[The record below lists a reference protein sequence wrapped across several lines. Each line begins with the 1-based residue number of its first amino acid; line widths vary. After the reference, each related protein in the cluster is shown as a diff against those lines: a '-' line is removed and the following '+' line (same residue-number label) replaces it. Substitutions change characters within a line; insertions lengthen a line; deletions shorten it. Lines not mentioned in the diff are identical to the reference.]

1 MSILYAK
8 HRPPFGGVLTTII
21 IIMHKNTIEKIKN
34 RYEKRNKIIDFMK
47 YGQEKRDELDPIKDK
62 DQIRHIN
69 MKLDMA
75 SATLINELDSMLD
88 EVESQL

>member
-1 MSILYAK
+1 
-8 HRPPFGGVLTTII
+8 
-21 IIMHKNTIEKIKN
+21 MHKNTIEKIKN
-34 RYEKRNKIIDFMK
+34 RYEKRNQIIDFLK
-47 YGQEKRDELDPIKDK
+47 HAQEKRDELDPIKDS

>member
-1 MSILYAK
+1 
-8 HRPPFGGVLTTII
+8 
-21 IIMHKNTIEKIKN
+21 MHKNTIEKIKN
-34 RYEKRNKIIDFMK
+34 RYERRNKIIDFMK
-47 YGQEKRDELDPIKDK
+47 QGQEKRDELDPIKDK

>member
-1 MSILYAK
+1 
-8 HRPPFGGVLTTII
+8 
-21 IIMHKNTIEKIKN
+21 MHKNTIEKIKN

-47 YGQEKRDELDPIKDK
+47 YGQEKRDELDPIKDE

>member
-1 MSILYAK
+1 
-8 HRPPFGGVLTTII
+8 
-21 IIMHKNTIEKIKN
+21 
-34 RYEKRNKIIDFMK
+34 MK
-47 YGQEKRDELDPIKDK
+47 YGQEKRDELDPIKDE

-75 SATLINELDSMLD
+75 SAKLINELDSMLD

>member
-1 MSILYAK
+1 
-8 HRPPFGGVLTTII
+8 
-21 IIMHKNTIEKIKN
+21 MHKNTIEKIKN

-47 YGQEKRDELDPIKDK
+47 YGQEKRDELDPIKDS

>member
-1 MSILYAK
+1 
-8 HRPPFGGVLTTII
+8 
-21 IIMHKNTIEKIKN
+21 MHKNTIEKIKN

>member
-1 MSILYAK
+1 
-8 HRPPFGGVLTTII
+8 
-21 IIMHKNTIEKIKN
+21 
-34 RYEKRNKIIDFMK
+34 MK